1 MIFFHEVFRNTC
13 PLGAAFWKHSL
24 AAFCQSIFFSNFAV
38 LLEVMAQVP
47 HKHPEVSGSQE
58 ALEQPLGN
66 NRQQC
71 DGPAALALKPFGGW
85 GLIHLNFSLPAPD

>member
-1 MIFFHEVFRNTC
+1 MPIWGCILEALLSSFLLVN
-13 PLGAAFWKHSL
+13 L
-24 AAFCQSIFFSNFAV
+24 FFSIFAV
-38 LLEVMAQVP
+38 LLEVVAQIP

-71 DGPAALALKPFGGW
+71 DGSAALAPKPFWGW
-85 GLIHLNFSLPAPD
+85 GLIYLNFSLPAPD